1 MNITPLQNLTYFREK
16 NSCNVGRTIDSMVVR
31 HAFSFDRYYLRLTPD
46 TLAFLLSSVR
56 IWQIVKL
63 LSLLYYFKGE

>member
-1 MNITPLQNLTYFREK
+1 MNITTLQNLTYFREK

-31 HAFSFDRYYLRLTPD
+31 HAFSFDRYYSRLTPD

-56 IWQIVKL
+56 IGQIVKL